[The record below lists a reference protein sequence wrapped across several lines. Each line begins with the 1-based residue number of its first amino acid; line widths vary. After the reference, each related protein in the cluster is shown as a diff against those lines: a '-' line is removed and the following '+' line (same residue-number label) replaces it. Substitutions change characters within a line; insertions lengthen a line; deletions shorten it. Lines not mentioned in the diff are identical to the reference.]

1 MANKK
6 VKCPQC
12 GSTSVW
18 VHISIV
24 AKQKMNGNNR
34 IYDYQPWNT
43 DNYFGGDCGCDKC
56 GWRGSDTEF
65 DE

>member
-1 MANKK
+1 MAYKK
-6 VKCPQC
+6 AKCPKC

-24 AKQKMNGNNR
+24 AKRKYNGNR
-34 IYDYQPWNT
+34 IYDYEPWNT

-56 GWRGSDTEF
+56 DWRGSDNEF
-65 DE
+65 VY